1 MLDFQDT
8 LGTMEQP
15 KAITQ
20 RKAMWG
26 DGLASGFVS
35 VPTLLVNRQ
44 AELGIC
50 PQELVVLLNLI
61 GAWWQADNLPYPR
74 TATIAQRSGLSV
86 RAVQRYISALEQKK
100 LISRLRNQPASGGQ
114 QVTVTRYDLNGLVT
128 KLQELSRI
136 PQKAIAVSAQRSDEY
151 LAGTVRTTVLSKN
164 EDFLKEL
171 AQ

>member
-1 MLDFQDT
+1 
-8 LGTMEQP
+8 MEQTN
-15 KAITQ
+15 AITQ
-20 RKAMWG
+20 RKQMWG

-50 PQELVVLLNLI
+50 AQEMIVLLNLI

-86 RAVQRYISALEQKK
+86 RAVQRYISSLEQKK
-100 LISRLRNQPASGGQ
+100 LISRLRNQRASSGLDA
-114 QVTVTRYDLNGLVT
+114 TVTRYDLNGLVI

-136 PQKAIAVSAQRSDEY
+136 PQRAMVHSAPRNDYYIAGA
-151 LAGTVRTTVLSKN
+151 VRTNTLVKN
-164 EDFLKEL
+164 EDFLNI
-171 AQ
+171 

>member
-1 MLDFQDT
+1 
-8 LGTMEQP
+8 MEQA

-44 AELGIC
+44 VELDIC
-50 PQELVVLLNLI
+50 AQEMIVLLNLI
-61 GAWWQADNLPYPR
+61 GAWWQSDNLPYPR

-86 RAVQRYISALEQKK
+86 RAVQRYISALEKKK
-100 LISRLRNQPASGGQ
+100 LISRLRNQRASGGQ
-114 QVTVTRYDLNGLVT
+114 DVTVTRYDLDGLVT

-136 PQKAIAVSAQRSDEY
+136 PQRAMVPSAPRNDDY
-151 LAGTVRTTVLSKN
+151 LAGAVRTNALVKN
-164 EDFLKEL
+164 EDFLKE
-171 AQ
+171 

>member
-1 MLDFQDT
+1 MLVFQDT

-86 RAVQRYISALEQKK
+86 RAVQRHISALEKKK
-100 LISRLRNQPASGGQ
+100 LISRLRNQRASGNKE
-114 QVTVTRYDLNGLVT
+114 VTVTRYDLNGLVS
-128 KLQELSRI
+128 KLQDLSRI

-151 LAGTVRTTVLSKN
+151 LAGTVRTTMLSKN
-164 EDFLKEL
+164 ENFLKEL
-171 AQ
+171 AP

>member
-1 MLDFQDT
+1 
-8 LGTMEQP
+8 MEQA

-50 PQELVVLLNLI
+50 AQEMIVLLNLI

-100 LISRLRNQPASGGQ
+100 LISRLRNQRASGQ
-114 QVTVTRYDLNGLVT
+114 DVTVTRYDLNGLVT

-136 PQKAIAVSAQRSDEY
+136 PQRAMATSAPRNDDY
-151 LAGTVRTTVLSKN
+151 LAGAVRTNALVKN
-164 EDFLKEL
+164 EDFLKE
-171 AQ
+171 